1 MKILSLDQKLGL
13 LSKEVL
19 EKPKTLSMDLQV

>member
-1 MKILSLDQKLGL
+1 MKILALDQKLGS